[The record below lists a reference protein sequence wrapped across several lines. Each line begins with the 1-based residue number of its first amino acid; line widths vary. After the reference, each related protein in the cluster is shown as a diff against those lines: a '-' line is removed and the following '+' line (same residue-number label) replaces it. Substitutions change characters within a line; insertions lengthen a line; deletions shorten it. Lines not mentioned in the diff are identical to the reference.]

1 MTFNIQ
7 FCSIKLYMSE
17 KLTDKVGKYFAYGGG
32 GLVVAAVLSMVGANV
47 VEGRSPLDPSGLFSS
62 LFLLFMLAIVML
74 VGILLFSY
82 FTEGGERRKTVSQ
95 FYSNR
100 WMTRNELNKVH
111 IYARLSELSTLKK
124 TGALVRFEA
133 VGNDIAINMCKK
145 DYHTIV
151 LGTTG
156 SGKTHGYVLPY
167 VYTLGHSGQKPN
179 MVITDP
185 KGEIYAHMAETLRQQ
200 GYDVQVFNLSEP
212 TKSSRWNPFE
222 ESFNKFQRAFNLDRE
237 LIKHVNKDPKASGL
251 RIITPTYG
259 NEWYQFN
266 GIAFPNLAMA
276 ELEKKTMKQRLL
288 SEVEADIKDIAA
300 AICPIENERDP
311 SWEMGARDLIHGTAL
326 AMLEDSL
333 IPELG
338 MTKERFNFYNIFKIL
353 SLRDN
358 DPNAS
363 YASIKNYFEGRDRLS
378 AAYMLASTVVTNAE
392 NTMKNFFGTATGK
405 LSMFADKGICYITS
419 GTDMD
424 FENFVKK
431 PVAFFL
437 IIPDQIKVRHTL
449 ATLCVSQLYKALVNM
464 ANNLGG
470 TLKWPTYFI
479 LDEFGNMPKLNDF
492 ATIVTVS
499 RGRGVFLTLVLQD
512 YKQLET
518 TYGQQAA
525 VTIRNNC
532 NTQIFI
538 GVNDMETRKM
548 FSDLMG
554 EMAVEAKSSGYSKT
568 TGKAAK
574 EDSDAGSKSWNT
586 NTVSR
591 PLLPP
596 NELLDLVQGMIFVYC
611 FGFHPLRSKVTMFW
625 QCLKNG
631 LVKTYKEPDV
641 YRASR
646 YFDEE
651 NIYYDVRRRNDIILK
666 KNKKVDDIFD
676 W

>member
-1 MTFNIQ
+1 
-7 FCSIKLYMSE
+7 MS
-17 KLTDKVGKYFAYGGG
+17 DKFGDKMSKYLGLGGIAVFA
-32 GLVVAAVLSMVGANV
+32 AAVMSLVGTNV
-47 VEGRSPLDPSGLFSS
+47 VRGRFALDLSGLFDS
-62 LFLLFMLAIVML
+62 LFLLFLVAILMLG
-74 VGILLFSY
+74 GILLFTYMS
-82 FTEGGERRKTVSQ
+82 EGSDKRKTVKQ

-100 WMTRNELNKVH
+100 WMTKNELNKEQ
-111 IYARLSELSTLKK
+111 IYARLSQMSACKK
-124 TGALVRFEA
+124 TGALIRFEA
-133 VGNDIAINMCKK
+133 SGGDIHINMCKK

-167 VYTLGHSGQKPN
+167 VYTLGHSAQKPN

-185 KGEIYAHMAETLRQQ
+185 KGEIYGHMAETLRKQ

-222 ESFNKFQRAFNLDRE
+222 DSFNKFQRAFNLDKE
-237 LIKHVNKDPKASGL
+237 LYRHVNKDPRASGL
-251 RIITPTYG
+251 RIITQNYG

-276 ELEKKTMKQRLL
+276 EMEKKTLKQRLL

-338 MTKERFNFYNIFKIL
+338 MTREKFNFYNIFKLL

-424 FENFVKK
+424 FGNFIKK

-449 ATLCVSQLYKALVNM
+449 ATLCVAQLYKALVNM
-464 ANNLGG
+464 ANSLGG

-479 LDEFGNMPKLNDF
+479 MDEFGNMPKLNDF

-518 TYGQQAA
+518 IYGQQAA

-532 NTQIFI
+532 NTQVFI

-554 EMAVEAKSSGYSKT
+554 EMEVESKSSSLSRT

-596 NELLDLVQGMIFVYC
+596 NELLDLIPGLIFVYC
-611 FGFHPLRSKVTMFW
+611 FGFHPLRSRVTLFW

-641 YRASR
+641 YIASR

-651 NIYYDVRRRNDIILK
+651 NIYYDVRRRNDIVLK